1 MNALRSFTPAFRRTV
16 CVATAAAALLAAC
29 RTPPPSSPTAGATV
43 APAAVSA
50 STSNDSVFYSIDESA
65 SQLLVF
71 AYREGAM
78 SALGHNHVFRIR
90 GLAGSVQ
97 LATEL
102 TRSRFELHFPV
113 AEISIDEPALRA
125 EAGEDFASVVSDS
138 ARTGTRNNMLGDK
151 LLQAMQFPTISLT
164 SERVE
169 SQSEG
174 AFTVL
179 TRINV
184 RGVDYSVPVPLRL
197 LRSQDELTVTG
208 EFALQQSQLGLTPF
222 SVLLGALRVSD
233 EMRLRFKL
241 VARRVKL

>member
-1 MNALRSFTPAFRRTV
+1 L
-16 CVATAAAALLAAC
+16 
-29 RTPPPSSPTAGATV
+29 
-43 APAAVSA
+43 
-50 STSNDSVFYSIDESA
+50 YSIDDSA

-78 SALGHNHVFRIR
+78 SALGHNHVLRIR

-138 ARTGTRNNMLGDK
+138 ARTGTRNN
-151 LLQAMQFPTISLT
+151 LLQFPTISLT

-197 LRSQDELTVTG
+197 QRTQDELTATG
-208 EFALQQSQLGLTPF
+208 EFTLKQSQLGLTPF
-222 SVLLGALRVSD
+222 SVLMGALRVSD

-241 VARRVKL
+241 VAQRVKL